1 MVSLRHLRDE
11 ILTTLFMCFSAALRT
26 NQFDNHAG
34 AIVKFRFL
42 YFADYL
48 LPGSTFLF
56 REGRAKGAACFPCS
70 TPSTTTP
77 CLSTTLPRVT
87 VTCMPL
93 VQVEVTTSDPLSAF
107 LCFCRYRKSSQG
119 LSNQCI
125 NCRQLIRGTI

>member
-1 MVSLRHLRDE
+1 MISLRHLRDE
-11 ILTTLFMCFSAALRT
+11 IFTTLLISFSAALRT
-26 NQFDNHAG
+26 NQFDNHSG

-56 REGRAKGAACFPCS
+56 REGRAKGGLTCS

-77 CLSTTLPRVT
+77 CLSTTFPRVT

-93 VQVEVTTSDPLSAF
+93 VQVEVSYSNPLSAF
-107 LCFCRYRKSSQG
+107 LCYCRYRKSSQG

-125 NCRQLIRGTI
+125 SCRQLIRGAI